1 MEEATQSQQ
10 RLELVVGG
18 WGLDTKIGIA
28 SVHSKTFAHWFSDS
42 RMRCSDDRN
51 FWARDERMLIQL
63 NLLQLWEALS
73 NGGGGG
79 ESVKHAVA
87 RELFQYD

>member
-1 MEEATQSQQ
+1 
-10 RLELVVGG
+10 
-18 WGLDTKIGIA
+18 
-28 SVHSKTFAHWFSDS
+28 
-42 RMRCSDDRN
+42 MRCSDDRN